1 MITAFVT
8 FRYGEDF
15 SAAKVRRLAENSR
28 AKFEGMPGLR
38 SKLFS
43 VYPELREARNVY
55 VWDDPEA
62 PRRFFTAEN
71 RDRIAAL
78 YGMQPIIEYAEVC
91 ALVENSA
98 V

>member
-1 MITAFVT
+1 
-8 FRYGEDF
+8 
-15 SAAKVRRLAENSR
+15 
-28 AKFEGMPGLR
+28 
-38 SKLFS
+38 
-43 VYPELREARNVY
+43 LREARNVY

-71 RDRIAAL
+71 RACIAGL
-78 YGMQPIIEYAEVC
+78 YGVQPIIEYAEVY